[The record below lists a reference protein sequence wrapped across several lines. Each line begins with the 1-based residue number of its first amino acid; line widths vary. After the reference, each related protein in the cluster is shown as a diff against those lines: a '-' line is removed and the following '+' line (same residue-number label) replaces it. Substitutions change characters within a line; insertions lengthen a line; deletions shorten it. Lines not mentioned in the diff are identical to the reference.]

1 MAGQRKKVCCDYR
14 GQNRRSGARGCS
26 YSSQVCS
33 GDSGAGAGRS
43 SCGCGARRRHCADPD
58 AEAIGKAERVHWR
71 AARDRCRDAR
81 GGADGAGR
89 HGQQESCGRGSG
101 CGYAGGGILR
111 RRWHDVSGA
120 AKTHSRQ
127 RHGIR
132 WRDLFCGAVLDR
144 SAMAAGRDSGSCIAG
159 AGSGRRVLQ
168 RECRRNGGGLRR
180 GLPRERAHLPDRRTG
195 SERCRGS
202 GDSVVEHQAGAGHG
216 GGIDRERRHAAETRS
231 LQTGVEAGSR
241 QGADTARG
249 GSGSAAAVL
258 SDEVELW
265 NRSDLRLRL
274 GIMSAGMKL
283 QKEESKLNSPLQS
296 RMPAAPETFPGI
308 FWCPDLVSTRDL
320 GPQGVEA
327 VLHLAELMKS
337 RPSVFQ
343 RSLAGKQM
351 VMFFEKPSLRTRLT
365 FEAGMAGLGGTAMFV
380 DQSQSRLDARET
392 LSDIAHNLER
402 WVDVIV
408 LRTFAQET
416 IAGMARYASVPV
428 INALSDLEHPCQAL
442 ADYFTLQE
450 RFGDLKNITLAYV
463 GDGNNVAHSLLLT
476 CACLG
481 SSIRIATPK
490 GYSPNAQIVAD
501 ARKIAKQT
509 GAQIELLAD
518 PHAAVAGVDAVYTDA
533 WASMGQE
540 NEAGQRGEIFPPYQ
554 VNVELMAEAA
564 PHAAFMHCLPAHRGE
579 EVTDEVMDSDNSV
592 IFEQAENRLHV
603 QKSILYLLLGGAVRL
618 PVRSA
623 HA

>member
-1 MAGQRKKVCCDYR
+1 M
-14 GQNRRSGARGCS
+14 
-26 YSSQVCS
+26 SS
-33 GDSGAGAGRS
+33 
-43 SCGCGARRRHCADPD
+43 
-58 AEAIGKAERVHWR
+58 
-71 AARDRCRDAR
+71 
-81 GGADGAGR
+81 
-89 HGQQESCGRGSG
+89 
-101 CGYAGGGILR
+101 
-111 RRWHDVSGA
+111 
-120 AKTHSRQ
+120 
-127 RHGIR
+127 
-132 WRDLFCGAVLDR
+132 
-144 SAMAAGRDSGSCIAG
+144 
-159 AGSGRRVLQ
+159 
-168 RECRRNGGGLRR
+168 
-180 GLPRERAHLPDRRTG
+180 
-195 SERCRGS
+195 
-202 GDSVVEHQAGAGHG
+202 
-216 GGIDRERRHAAETRS
+216 
-231 LQTGVEAGSR
+231 
-241 QGADTARG
+241 
-249 GSGSAAAVL
+249 
-258 SDEVELW
+258 
-265 NRSDLRLRL
+265 
-274 GIMSAGMKL
+274 GMKL
-283 QKEESKLNSPLQS
+283 PNEERKLNSPLQS
-296 RMPAAPETFPGI
+296 RVPAVPDTFPST

-320 GPQGVEA
+320 GAPGVQA

-343 RSLAGKQM
+343 RSMAGKQM

-365 FEAGMAGLGGTAMFV
+365 FEAGMTSLGGTAMFV

-416 IAGMARYASVPV
+416 IEGMARYASIPV

-450 RFGDLKNITLAYV
+450 RFGNLRNITLAYV
-463 GDGNNVAHSLLLT
+463 GDGNNVAHSLMLT

-490 GYSPNAQIVAD
+490 GYAPNAQIVAD

-509 GAQIELLAD
+509 GAQIELLTD

-540 NEAGQRGEIFPPYQ
+540 QEAAQRAEIFPPYQ
-554 VNVELMAEAA
+554 VNRQLMAEAV
-564 PHAAFMHCLPAHRGE
+564 PHAVFMHCLPAHRGE
-579 EVTDEVMDSDNSV
+579 EVTDEVMDSENSV

>member
-1 MAGQRKKVCCDYR
+1 
-14 GQNRRSGARGCS
+14 
-26 YSSQVCS
+26 
-33 GDSGAGAGRS
+33 
-43 SCGCGARRRHCADPD
+43 
-58 AEAIGKAERVHWR
+58 
-71 AARDRCRDAR
+71 
-81 GGADGAGR
+81 
-89 HGQQESCGRGSG
+89 
-101 CGYAGGGILR
+101 
-111 RRWHDVSGA
+111 
-120 AKTHSRQ
+120 
-127 RHGIR
+127 
-132 WRDLFCGAVLDR
+132 
-144 SAMAAGRDSGSCIAG
+144 
-159 AGSGRRVLQ
+159 
-168 RECRRNGGGLRR
+168 
-180 GLPRERAHLPDRRTG
+180 
-195 SERCRGS
+195 
-202 GDSVVEHQAGAGHG
+202 
-216 GGIDRERRHAAETRS
+216 
-231 LQTGVEAGSR
+231 
-241 QGADTARG
+241 
-249 GSGSAAAVL
+249 
-258 SDEVELW
+258 
-265 NRSDLRLRL
+265 
-274 GIMSAGMKL
+274 
-283 QKEESKLNSPLQS
+283 LNSPLQS
-296 RMPAAPETFPGI
+296 RIPAAPETFPGI

-320 GPQGVEA
+320 GPQGVQA

-365 FEAGMAGLGGTAMFV
+365 FEAGMTSLGGAAMFV
-380 DQSQSRLDARET
+380 DQSQSRLDARES

-416 IAGMARYASVPV
+416 IEGMAHYASIPV

-450 RFGDLKNITLAYV
+450 RFGDLKKITLAYV
-463 GDGNNVAHSLLLT
+463 GDGNNMAHSLLLT

-501 ARKIAKQT
+501 ARKIAKET
-509 GAQIELLAD
+509 GARIELLTDA
-518 PHAAVAGVDAVYTDA
+518 HAAVSRVDAIYTDA

-540 NEAGQRGEIFPPYQ
+540 QEAGQRAAIFPPYQ
-554 VNVELMAEAA
+554 VNRKLMAEAA

-579 EVTDEVMDSDNSV
+579 EVTNEVMDSENSI